1 MKQFR
6 SVKIPQEAFISVL
19 KITKDDKIK
28 KK

>member
-6 SVKIPQEAFISVL
+6 SVEIPQEAFILVL
-19 KITKDDKIK
+19 KIPKDDKIK